1 MALIGAKSYILTVI
15 LLSVKQYSGVFQAGC
30 IPMSEFFFRNLK
42 KTYPTV
48 ASAKGVR
55 ITDADGRTY
64 LDACSGAVV
73 SNIGH
78 GVAEINE
85 AINTQLKK
93 VAFAHTTQ
101 FVSEAGLELAKR
113 VVDLTSPEFR
123 SGART
128 YFMSG
133 GSEAVE
139 TAIKMARS
147 YFVHRGEN
155 KRTICFSRWQSYH
168 GSTFG
173 ALSATGHPARRK
185 PYIPLLR
192 EPSHVGADY
201 RYRCKCGFG
210 PSPCSSDECSIAAAN
225 ELEAAIISAGPETV
239 MAFLAEP
246 IVGATLGAAVPGL
259 AYFPRIREICNKYG
273 VLLIAD
279 EVMTGLGRTGT
290 TFGMNHFN
298 VVPDMIVLGKGM
310 AAGYQPLAAVLASG
324 KVVKAFEDSNGIFE
338 HGFTYSAHP
347 VSCAAGLAAIEYVLK
362 HNLIERVAE
371 KESEFFKRA
380 EKLLETGIIGD
391 IRGKGFM
398 MGIEFVKNLETKQP
412 FPANIRIS
420 QFVAQ
425 EAMKNGLLVYPGSG
439 FLDGELGDHIMV
451 APPFTTTDEELDEM
465 FELLGETLNKVAQHV
480 GGVT

>member
-1 MALIGAKSYILTVI
+1 
-15 LLSVKQYSGVFQAGC
+15 
-30 IPMSEFFFRNLK
+30 MSEFFFRNLK
-42 KTYPTV
+42 KNYPTV
-48 ASAKGVR
+48 ASASGVR
-55 ITDADGRTY
+55 ITDSDGRTY

-73 SNIGH
+73 ANIGH

-93 VAFAHTTQ
+93 GAFAHTTQ
-101 FVSEAGLELAKR
+101 FVSEAGLELAKK
-113 VVDLTSPEFR
+113 VLDLTPPEFR
-123 SGART
+123 SGARA

-147 YFVHRGEN
+147 YFVHKGEN
-155 KRTICFSRWQSYH
+155 QRTICFSRWQSYH

-185 PYIPLLR
+185 PYLPLLR
-192 EPSHVGADY
+192 AASHVSAEY
-201 RYRCKCGFG
+201 RYRCRCGFG
-210 PSPCSSDECSIAAAN
+210 PGPCSSDGCSLAAAE
-225 ELEAAIISAGPETV
+225 ELEAAIVSAGPENV
-239 MAFLAEP
+239 MAFIAEP

-259 AYFPRIREICNKYG
+259 AYFPRIREICDKYG
-273 VLLIAD
+273 VLFIAD

-290 TFGMNHFN
+290 TFGMNHFG
-298 VVPDMIVLGKGM
+298 VEPDIIALGKGM

-347 VSCAAGLAAIEYVLK
+347 VSCAAGLAVIEYVRK

-371 KESEFFKRA
+371 RESALFKRA

-398 MGIEFVKNLETKQP
+398 MGLEFVKNLETKEP
-412 FPANIRIS
+412 FPVDIRIS
-420 QFVAQ
+420 QLVAQ
-425 EAMKNGLLVYPGSG
+425 EAMKHGLLVYPGSG

-451 APPFTTTDEELDEM
+451 APPFTTSDEELDEM